1 MKRVFTLLAMGLTL
15 FFWLGVLVSLVA
27 PLPGKLNDLLPI
39 CGLLIALVHLVQAS
53 MVKSACKPYFVVTKL
68 EVILILV
75 FGVFGMVDIRARLK
89 AIIEAKQHGT
99 EINNAE

>member
-1 MKRVFTLLAMGLTL
+1 
-15 FFWLGVLVSLVA
+15 
-27 PLPGKLNDLLPI
+27 
-39 CGLLIALVHLVQAS
+39 